1 MFRSKQNVLSMCDLK
16 GGVYAV
22 LLVNRALCH
31 KKREAWEAARQDSEA
46 ALCNDSQ
53 LMKVQLRHAW
63 AVVTNHSTC

>member
-1 MFRSKQNVLSMCDLK
+1 MH
-16 GGVYAV
+16 AV

-53 LMKVQLRHAW
+53 LMKVQPSHSSLLREW
-63 AVVTNHSTC
+63 SMTTVSDTGVPGIGM